1 MSDREATPAA
11 PLRAVAEEL
20 QRAGVREVVICP
32 GSRSTPLALALR
44 VAPGLRSWV
53 HLDERAAGFFA
64 LGAARASRRPV
75 AILVTS
81 GTAAAELLPAVVEAA
96 GARVPLVIL
105 TADRPP
111 ELRDRGAAQ
120 TIDQERL
127 YGRFARWYAELPV
140 PAADARTVA
149 HIRGLVGRAV
159 ATATS
164 APAGPVH
171 LDAPFR
177 EPLVPVGPLT
187 VAVDAGETGHTRA
200 IVGART
206 LADVDLDGLARE
218 LAAVPRGVII
228 CGPLDVEGF
237 APAIGEL
244 GAATGYPILAD
255 VLANVRSGDHD
266 RDAVVEHAD
275 AILRSATF
283 VSAHQPDLMV
293 RFGGT
298 PVSRAVLEW
307 IAASGA
313 RQVVVDDGGWTDPTG
328 TPVTFVQ
335 AEPRTLARSLAH
347 RRLEVGGPPVEP
359 AWLAAWRDAGRRAG
373 IALRDWLAALDEPF
387 EGTVAASLGAALGSL
402 PTGTIHV
409 AGNSKPVR
417 DLDAFLEAGPAVVRC
432 LGNRG
437 AAGIDGVVST
447 ALGAAAVSDAPVV
460 AIVGDLSFIH
470 DLNALVAARRL
481 GLSATIVLVDND
493 GGGIFSQLPQALL
506 ERPEAGLPEHF
517 EELFGTPHGLDLGP
531 VVLALGARHRVV
543 APAEV
548 GPAVAATAG
557 RPGVEVIVVRTE
569 RARDA
574 ELHRQALAAVVRSLD
589 VAAEGQA

>member
-1 MSDREATPAA
+1 
-11 PLRAVAEEL
+11 VAEEL
-20 QRAGVREVVICP
+20 QRAGVQDVVICP

-44 VAPGLRSWV
+44 MASGLRTWV

-96 GARVPLVIL
+96 GARVPLVVL

-140 PAADARTVA
+140 PAAEAVTEA
-149 HIRGLVGRAV
+149 HVRGLVGRAV
-159 ATATS
+159 ATARS

-177 EPLVPVGPLT
+177 EPLVPAGPL
-187 VAVDAGETGHTRA
+187 AAEGDASLAGHTRA
-200 IVGART
+200 LVGART
-206 LADVDLDGLARE
+206 LTEADLDE
-218 LAAVPRGVII
+218 LAHDLAATPKGVIV

-237 APAIGEL
+237 APAVGEL
-244 GAATGYPILAD
+244 AAATGYPILAD
-255 VLANVRSGDHD
+255 VLANVRFGDHD
-266 RDAVVEHAD
+266 RGAIVEHAD
-275 AILRSATF
+275 LVLRSAGF
-283 VSAHQPDLMV
+283 VAGHQPDVVV

-298 PVSRAVLEW
+298 PVARSVLEW
-307 IAASGA
+307 MAASGA

-328 TPVTFVQ
+328 SPVTFVQ
-335 AEPRTLARSLAH
+335 AEPRSLARSLAR
-347 RRLEVGGPPVEP
+347 RRLAVGGTPDGGAPDGREWRVAWLTAGRRVGAALD
-359 AWLAAWRDAGRRAG
+359 AWLAE
-373 IALRDWLAALDEPF
+373 LAEPF
-387 EGTVAASLGAALGSL
+387 EGALAASLGAALVDL
-402 PTGTIHV
+402 PAGTILV

-417 DLDAFLEAGPAVVRC
+417 DLDAFVGAGPAAVRC

-437 AAGIDGVVST
+437 ASGIDGVVST
-447 ALGAAAVSDAPVV
+447 ALGAAAVSRAPVV
-460 AIVGDLSFIH
+460 TVVGDLSFLH

-481 GLSATIVLVDND
+481 GLAVTVVLVDND
-493 GGGIFSQLPQALL
+493 GGGIFSQLPQAAL
-506 ERPEAGLPEHF
+506 ERPDAGLPEHF

-531 VVLALGARHRVV
+531 VIEALGARHRPV
-543 APAEV
+543 APAAV
-548 GPAVAATAG
+548 GRAVAEGIG
-557 RPGVEVIVVRTE
+557 RPGVEVVVVRPA
-569 RARDA
+569 RGRDA
-574 ELHRQALAAVVRSLD
+574 ELGRQAVA
-589 VAAEGQA
+589 VAAGALERSAGERP